1 MIYISRNHKFDTDN
15 IKAFEIYSDSTCE
28 HLEYTCNYHDMLE
41 IMQENISLMANDGL
55 ISYRQGW
62 KMRNDYIMY
71 NEYVELFEQYGD
83 AIKSQKNK

>member
-1 MIYISRNHKFDTDN
+1 MIYISRNYKFDTDN
-15 IKAFEIYSDSTCE
+15 NKAFEIYSDSTCE
-28 HLEYTCNYHDMLE
+28 HLEYTCNYNDMIK

-62 KMRNDYIMY
+62 NMRNDYIMY

-83 AIKSQKNK
+83 SIKSQGK

>member
-1 MIYISRNHKFDTDN
+1 MIYISRNYNFDINDN
-15 IKAFEIYSDSTCE
+15 KAFEIYSDSTCE

-62 KMRNDYIMY
+62 NMRNDYIMY
-71 NEYVELFEQYGD
+71 NEYVELSEKYGD
-83 AIKSQKNK
+83 AIKSQGK

>member
-1 MIYISRNHKFDTDN
+1 MNYIVRNYEFDTDN
-15 IKAFEIYSDSTCE
+15 NKAFEIYSDSTCE

-62 KMRNDYIMY
+62 NMRNDYIMY
-71 NEYVELFEQYGD
+71 NEYVELFEQYG
-83 AIKSQKNK
+83 ASIKSQGK

>member
-1 MIYISRNHKFDTDN
+1 MIYISRNYKFDTDN
-15 IKAFEIYSDSTCE
+15 NKAFEIYSDSTCE

-62 KMRNDYIMY
+62 NMRNDYIMY

-83 AIKSQKNK
+83 AIKSQGK